1 MPSMKSQCIIGRFY
15 LPHVRRD
22 IHVNPR
28 LSQLLG
34 IILIVISGAMTL
46 IVYQSTMMVES
57 TDLITIIT
65 SGMVAWGLLAMPEL
79 IIGLW
84 FVAKGTRE
92 ARIGDVSGDL
102 IPLVQKEGRIGVEA
116 AARELGRDPQV
127 IVDAAEKLSRRRL
140 PLVYLDRRSSE
151 IVSPSSVSLEE
162 SLLHLM
168 YAQRRMTFDQI
179 GKVTNATDKQIIEAV
194 SKLSK
199 DGKFRGTIDKNSR
212 VLYTQEAVAQL
223 PKAVTT
229 CPNCDGKLEAPVL
242 PGEEET
248 CPYCGHSIIN
258 RVK

>member
-1 MPSMKSQCIIGRFY
+1 M
-15 LPHVRRD
+15 LV
-22 IHVNPR
+22 
-28 LSQLLG
+28 
-34 IILIVISGAMTL
+34 VICGAMTL
-46 IVYQSTMMVES
+46 IVYQGTILVES
-57 TDLITIIT
+57 DNIITIIA
-65 SGMVAWGLLAMPEL
+65 SGTIAWGILALPEL

-84 FVAKGTRE
+84 LISKGTRE
-92 ARIGDVSGDL
+92 ARIGDVSGEL
-102 IPLVQKEGRIGVEA
+102 IPLVQKEGRIGVA
-116 AARELGRDPQV
+116 DAARELGIDPQDV
-127 IVDAAEKLSRRRL
+127 ADAAEKLSKRRL

-179 GKVTNATDKQIIEAV
+179 GKVTNSNDRQIIEAV

-212 VLYTQEAVAQL
+212 VLYTQEAVSQL
-223 PKAVTT
+223 PKALTA
-229 CPNCDGKLEAPVL
+229 CPNCNGKLDAPVL

-248 CPYCGHSIIN
+248 CPYCGHMIVN

>member
-1 MPSMKSQCIIGRFY
+1 
-15 LPHVRRD
+15 
-22 IHVNPR
+22 VNPR

>member
-1 MPSMKSQCIIGRFY
+1 
-15 LPHVRRD
+15 
-22 IHVNPR
+22 VNPR
-28 LSQLLG
+28 ISQLLG
-34 IILIVISGAMTL
+34 IILVVVCGAMTL

-57 TDLITIIT
+57 TDLMTIIA
-65 SGMVAWGLLAMPEL
+65 SGMVAWALLAMPEL

-84 FVAKGTRE
+84 LVAKGTRE

-102 IPLVQKEGRIGVEA
+102 IPLVQKEGRIGVAA
-116 AARELGRDPQV
+116 AARELGRDPEV
-127 IVDAAEKLSRRRL
+127 IADAAEKLSRRRL

-162 SLLHLM
+162 SLLHLL

-223 PKAVTT
+223 SKALTT

-242 PGEEET
+242 PGEEEI
-248 CPYCGHSIIN
+248 CPYCGHSIVN